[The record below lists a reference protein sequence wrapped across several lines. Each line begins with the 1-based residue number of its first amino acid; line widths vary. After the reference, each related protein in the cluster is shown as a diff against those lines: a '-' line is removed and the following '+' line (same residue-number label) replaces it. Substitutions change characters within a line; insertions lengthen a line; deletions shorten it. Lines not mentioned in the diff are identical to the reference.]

1 METETMTDT
10 TFTLPNKK
18 VLVVPVRRK
27 GRWLPDNHEASFL
40 FKHSYFQV
48 VVPKDG
54 RTGELRDPL
63 TPAERA
69 YFENKAS
76 GLALNSGDLSTL
88 KKDDNFWTNFRVKL
102 DKNVLQ
108 LDLSKPMD
116 YLRYKVLL
124 VNGEIVAPSSAEKY
138 TKGTYRFAIVEED
151 YQHEERVKAASEKKT
166 AYKFFGKIDNSP
178 TKMKDF
184 LNVYYTQKPGG
195 KQVPPNAK
203 KEFLIAEI
211 EKLIEGDL
219 LGFLKLADD
228 KDYDKKVLIF
238 TAQRAGALVREGM
251 TFKIPDG
258 AVIGDN
264 LQEVI
269 TFFDNPANSEEV
281 IKIKARI
288 DNAK

>member
-54 RTGELRDPL
+54 KTGELRDPL
-63 TPAERA
+63 TPEERA

-124 VNGEIVAPSSAEKY
+124 VNGEISQTALHSDVFWLTGLPA
-138 TKGTYRFAIVEED
+138 G
-151 YQHEERVKAASEKKT
+151 QHELQAELLDSSQRLQHRTPAVT
-166 AYKFFGKIDNSP
+166 I
-178 TKMKDF
+178 T
-184 LNVYYTQKPGG
+184 
-195 KQVPPNAK
+195 VP
-203 KEFLIAEI
+203 
-211 EKLIEGDL
+211 
-219 LGFLKLADD
+219 
-228 KDYDKKVLIF
+228 
-238 TAQRAGALVREGM
+238 
-251 TFKIPDG
+251 
-258 AVIGDN
+258 
-264 LQEVI
+264 
-269 TFFDNPANSEEV
+269 
-281 IKIKARI
+281 
-288 DNAK
+288 

>member
-1 METETMTDT
+1 METTVVKKS
-10 TFTLPNKK
+10 TFTLPEKK

-54 RTGELRDPL
+54 RNGELKDPL
-63 TPAERA
+63 TKEERD
-69 YFENKAS
+69 YFESKAS
-76 GLALNSGDLSTL
+76 GLALEKGDLSTL
-88 KKDDNFWTNFRVKL
+88 KRENNYWSNFRVKL

-108 LDLSKPMD
+108 LDLSNAMD
-116 YLRYKVLL
+116 YLRYKVLA
-124 VNGEIVAPSSAEKY
+124 VNTEIIAPSAEDKY
-138 TKGTYRFAIVEED
+138 AKGTYRF
-151 YQHEERVKAASEKKT
+151 
-166 AYKFFGKIDNSP
+166 
-178 TKMKDF
+178 
-184 LNVYYTQKPGG
+184 
-195 KQVPPNAK
+195 
-203 KEFLIAEI
+203 
-211 EKLIEGDL
+211 EKLIENDL

-281 IKIKARI
+281 IKLKARI
-288 DNAK
+288 ENSK

>member
-1 METETMTDT
+1 METETMTKT

-40 FKHSYFQV
+40 FKHSYFQI

-54 RTGELRDPL
+54 RNGELRDPL
-63 TPAERA
+63 NQEERD
-69 YFENKAS
+69 YFESKAS
-76 GLALNSGDLSTL
+76 GLALQRGDLSTL
-88 KKDDNFWTNFRVKL
+88 KKDDNYWTNFRVKL

-108 LDLSKPMD
+108 LNLSDPMD
-116 YLRYKVLL
+116 YIRYKVLT
-124 VNGEIVAPSSAEKY
+124 VNTDIIAPSSKEKY
-138 TKGTYRFAIVEED
+138 AKGTYRFAIVEED

-211 EKLIEGDL
+211 EKLIEVDL

-251 TFKIPDG
+251 TFKIPEG
-258 AVIGDN
+258 STIGDN

-269 TFFDNPANSEEV
+269 SFFDNPANSEEV
-281 IKIKARI
+281 IKLKARI
-288 DNAK
+288 ENSK

>member
-1 METETMTDT
+1 MDTATINKT
-10 TFTLPNKK
+10 TFTLPEKT

-54 RTGELRDPL
+54 RTGELKDPL
-63 TPAERA
+63 TEEEKT
-69 YFENKAS
+69 YFEGPSS
-76 GLALNSGDLSTL
+76 GMAMKVGDLSTL

-116 YLRYKVLL
+116 YLRYKVLM
-124 VNGEIVAPSSAEKY
+124 VNDEIIAPSAADKY
-138 TKGTYRFAIVEED
+138 IKGTYKFAIVEED

-211 EKLIEGDL
+211 EKLIENDL
-219 LGFLKLADD
+219 ITFLKLAED
-228 KDYDKKVLIF
+228 KDYEKKVLIF
-238 TAQRAGALVREGM
+238 NAQKAGALVREGM
-251 TFKIPDG
+251 TFKLPG
-258 AVIGDN
+258 GTVIGDN

-269 TFFDNPANSEEV
+269 TFFDNPTNSEEV

-288 DNAK
+288 DNSK

>member
-1 METETMTDT
+1 METTVVKKS
-10 TFTLPNKK
+10 TFTLPEKK

-54 RTGELRDPL
+54 RNGELKDPL
-63 TPAERA
+63 TKEERDF
-69 YFENKAS
+69 FESKAS
-76 GLALNSGDLSTL
+76 GLALEKGDLSTL
-88 KKDDNFWTNFRVKL
+88 KRENNYWSNFRVKL

-108 LDLSKPMD
+108 LDLSNAMD
-116 YLRYKVLL
+116 YLRYKVLA
-124 VNGEIVAPSSAEKY
+124 VNTEIIAPSAEDKY
-138 TKGTYRFAIVEED
+138 AKGTYRFAIVEED

-178 TKMKDF
+178 TKMKNF

-211 EKLIEGDL
+211 EKLIENDL

-281 IKIKARI
+281 IKLKARI
-288 DNAK
+288 ENSK

>member
-1 METETMTDT
+1 METETMTTT

-54 RTGELRDPL
+54 RTGELKDPL
-63 TPAERA
+63 TPEERT

-76 GLALNSGDLSTL
+76 GLALSSGDLSTL

-124 VNGEIVAPSSAEKY
+124 VNGEIVAPSAAEKY

-178 TKMKDF
+178 TKMKNF

-211 EKLIEGDL
+211 EKLIEVDL
-219 LGFLKLADD
+219 IGFLNLAKD

-238 TAQRAGALVREGM
+238 TAQRAGALVREGL
-251 TFKIPDG
+251 TFKTPEG
-258 AVIGDN
+258 TVIGDS
-264 LQEVI
+264 LQEAI
-269 TFFDNPANSEEV
+269 TFFDNPKNNEEV
-281 IKIKARI
+281 IKVKARI
-288 DNAK
+288 DNSK

>member
-1 METETMTDT
+1 METTVTT
-10 TFTLPNKK
+10 KATFTLPEKK
-18 VLVVPVRRK
+18 ILVVPVRRK

-54 RTGELRDPL
+54 RNGELKDPL
-63 TPAERA
+63 TKEERD
-69 YFENKAS
+69 YFESNAS
-76 GLALNSGDLSTL
+76 GLAVEIGDLSTL
-88 KKDDNFWTNFRVKL
+88 KKKNNFWTNFRVKL

-108 LDLSKPMD
+108 LDLSDPMD
-116 YLRYKVLL
+116 YLRYKVLSA
-124 VNGEIVAPSSAEKY
+124 NTDIVAPSSKEKY
-138 TKGTYRFAIVEED
+138 AKGTYRFAIVEED
-151 YQHEERVKAASEKKT
+151 YEHEERVKAASEKKN

-178 TKMKDF
+178 TKMKNF

-211 EKLIEGDL
+211 EKLIEVDL
-219 LGFLKLADD
+219 LGFLKLIDD

-238 TAQRAGALVREGM
+238 TAQRTGALVREGM

-258 AVIGDN
+258 AVIGDS

-281 IKIKARI
+281 IKLKARI
-288 DNAK
+288 ENAK